1 MSKEST
7 SNKIPLLIKI
17 SSIIWILFGLLL
29 SIGMVLTGGRMMQN
43 THMGDGSTVMVFL
56 LVFVLLIALFILYI
70 GIQTFRGKTKD
81 VLGNSLGI
89 ILIGSMFVYQAALK
103 SDSVMIVFGSFII
116 LSGMIALKARSEY
129 KNFIDS
135 QGLLVAK

>member
-1 MSKEST
+1 
-7 SNKIPLLIKI
+7 
-17 SSIIWILFGLLL
+17 
-29 SIGMVLTGGRMMQN
+29 
-43 THMGDGSTVMVFL
+43 MGDGSTVMVFL

-103 SDSVMIVFGSFII
+103 SDSVMIVYGSFII